1 MYTIKE
7 HNYTVNGKKNTIK
20 WINGENLKRNK
31 KHKHKCVWV
40 MGEWN
45 GNGINYGVVTD
56 I

>member
-1 MYTIKE
+1 
-7 HNYTVNGKKNTIK
+7 
-20 WINGENLKRNK
+20 
-31 KHKHKCVWV
+31 VWV